1 MTAQQSSALVAQ
13 ATTSNESIN
22 AFSSIQAF
30 EDAQRMVKVFANS
43 QLVPATF
50 KGDIG
55 ACLIAMNMANRMG
68 ADILQVMQSLY
79 IVHGKP
85 SFSSAFLIACF
96 NRCGRFSTIRYRMG
110 GEPHTD
116 TWSCTAVATELAS
129 GEVVEGVTVTIA
141 MAKSEGWYNKTGSKW
156 KTMPELMMRYR
167 AATFLIRSV
176 APEIALGFQTL
187 EEVRDVVDITS
198 QAVDVTPTT
207 LNEIAMQAVAEQA
220 QPQPQQ
226 KPDPVA
232 GEPDEAAKPAE
243 PVEQPAEVVKAT
255 DVAEPQP
262 EEKKDFTHKYFE
274 NHKQS

>member
-1 MTAQQSSALVAQ
+1 MTAQQTSALVAQ

-43 QLVPATF
+43 SLVPATF

-55 ACLIAMNMANRMG
+55 ACIIAMNMANRMG

-96 NRCGRFSTIRYRMG
+96 NRCGRFSTIRYRME
-110 GEPHTD
+110 GERNTD
-116 TWSCTAVATELAS
+116 NWSCTAYCTELAT
-129 GEVVEGVTVTIA
+129 GDIVEGVTVTIA

-176 APEIALGFQTL
+176 APEIALGFQTT
-187 EEVRDVVDITS
+187 EEAIDITDKAQVVS
-198 QAVDVTPTT
+198 TPTSLT
-207 LNEIAMQAVAEQA
+207 EAAMQAMAVDADSEQVTQDPAVEYTADGA
-220 QPQPQQ
+220 QSQSN
-226 KPDPVA
+226 
-232 GEPDEAAKPAE
+232 GTLFEDEVTTPNE
-243 PVEQPAEVVKAT
+243 
-255 DVAEPQP
+255 D
-262 EEKKDFTHKYFE
+262 
-274 NHKQS
+274 

>member
-1 MTAQQSSALVAQ
+1 MTAQQTNALVAQ
-13 ATTSNESIN
+13 TATTNESIN

-43 QLVPATF
+43 QLVPQTF

-116 TWSCTAVATELAS
+116 TWSCTAFATELS
-129 GEVVEGVTVTIA
+129 TGEVVEGVTVTIA
-141 MAKSEGWYNKTGSKW
+141 MAKAEGWYNKTGSKW

-176 APEIALGFQTL
+176 APEIALGFQTT
-187 EEVRDVVDITS
+187 EEAIDITDKAQVVS
-198 QAVDVTPTT
+198 QPTSLT
-207 LNEIAMQAVAEQA
+207 EAAMQAMAVDAESEPVAET
-220 QPQPQQ
+220 P
-226 KPDPVA
+226 
-232 GEPDEAAKPAE
+232 EN
-243 PVEQPAEVVKAT
+243 
-255 DVAEPQP
+255 EPQ
-262 EEKKDFTHKYFE
+262 TASNGTLFE
-274 NHKQS
+274 DEVATPNEQ

>member
-1 MTAQQSSALVAQ
+1 MTATQSGALVAQ

-43 QLVPATF
+43 SLVPQTF

-96 NRCGRFSTIRYRMG
+96 NRCGRFSTIRYEFS

-116 TWSCTAVATELAS
+116 TWGCRAITTELAT
-129 GEVVEGVTVTIA
+129 GEVIEGVTVTIG
-141 MAKSEGWYNKTGSKW
+141 MAKAEGWYSKTGSKW

-176 APEIALGFQTL
+176 APEIALGFQTT
-187 EEVRDVVDITS
+187 EEAIDITDKAQVINEGAPS
-198 QAVDVTPTT
+198 NLADLAKQSMDIEDVK
-207 LNEIAMQAVAEQA
+207 AEEAETETESKEEQQ
-220 QPQPQQ
+220 QPQP
-226 KPDPVA
+226 DTLFA
-232 GEPDEAAKPAE
+232 DE
-243 PVEQPAEVVKAT
+243 
-255 DVAEPQP
+255 
-262 EEKKDFTHKYFE
+262 
-274 NHKQS
+274 N

>member
-1 MTAQQSSALVAQ
+1 MTAQQTNALVAQ
-13 ATTSNESIN
+13 TATSNESIN

-43 QLVPATF
+43 QLVPQTF

-116 TWSCTAVATELAS
+116 SWSCTAFATELS
-129 GEVVEGVTVTIA
+129 TGEVVEGVTVTIA
-141 MAKSEGWYNKTGSKW
+141 MAKAEGWFGKAGSKW

-176 APEIALGFQTL
+176 APEIALGFQTT
-187 EEVRDVVDITS
+187 EEAIDITEKAQIVS
-198 QAVDVTPTT
+198 QPTSLT
-207 LNEIAMQAVAEQA
+207 EAAMQAMAVDAESEPVAEV
-220 QPQPQQ
+220 P
-226 KPDPVA
+226 
-232 GEPDEAAKPAE
+232 EN
-243 PVEQPAEVVKAT
+243 
-255 DVAEPQP
+255 EPQ
-262 EEKKDFTHKYFE
+262 TASNGTLFE
-274 NHKQS
+274 DEVTNQEND

>member
-1 MTAQQSSALVAQ
+1 MTAQQTNALVAQ
-13 ATTSNESIN
+13 TAMSNESIN

-116 TWSCTAVATELAS
+116 SWSCTAFATELS
-129 GEVVEGVTVTIA
+129 TGEVVEGVTVTIA
-141 MAKSEGWYNKTGSKW
+141 MAKAEGWFGKAGSKW

-176 APEIALGFQTL
+176 APEIALGFQTT
-187 EEVRDVVDITS
+187 EEAIDITEKAQVVS
-198 QAVDVTPTT
+198 APTSLT
-207 LNEIAMQAVAEQA
+207 EAAMQAMAVDAESEQVTQDTAVEYGA
-220 QPQPQQ
+220 QSPSNGTLFE
-226 KPDPVA
+226 D
-232 GEPDEAAKPAE
+232 
-243 PVEQPAEVVKAT
+243 EVVT
-255 DVAEPQP
+255 PNEQ
-262 EEKKDFTHKYFE
+262 
-274 NHKQS
+274 

>member
-1 MTAQQSSALVAQ
+1 MTAQQTNALVAQ
-13 ATTSNESIN
+13 TATSNESIN

-43 QLVPATF
+43 QLVPQTF

-116 TWSCTAVATELAS
+116 SWSCTAFATELS
-129 GEVVEGVTVTIA
+129 TGEVVEGVTVTIA
-141 MAKSEGWYNKTGSKW
+141 MAKAEGWFGKAGSKW

-176 APEIALGFQTL
+176 APEIALGFQTT
-187 EEVRDVVDITS
+187 EEAIDITEKAQVVS
-198 QAVDVTPTT
+198 QSTSLTEA
-207 LNEIAMQAVAEQA
+207 AMQAMAVDAES
-220 QPQPQQ
+220 
-226 KPDPVA
+226 
-232 GEPDEAAKPAE
+232 E
-243 PVEQPAEVVKAT
+243 PVIQDPAVEYGAEGSQSPSSGTLFEDEVATPNEQ
-255 DVAEPQP
+255 
-262 EEKKDFTHKYFE
+262 
-274 NHKQS
+274 

>member
-1 MTAQQSSALVAQ
+1 MTAQQTNALVAQ
-13 ATTSNESIN
+13 TATSNESIN

-43 QLVPATF
+43 QLVPQTF

-116 TWSCTAVATELAS
+116 TWSCTAFATELS
-129 GEVVEGVTVTIA
+129 TGEVVEGVTVTIA
-141 MAKSEGWYNKTGSKW
+141 MAKAEGWYNKTGSKW

-176 APEIALGFQTL
+176 APEIALGFQTT
-187 EEVRDVVDITS
+187 EEAIDITDKAQVVS
-198 QAVDVTPTT
+198 TPTSLT
-207 LNEIAMQAVAEQA
+207 EAAMQAIAVEAEEGEA
-220 QPQPQQ
+220 ETESNDTTTEQPITLF
-226 KPDPVA
+226 
-232 GEPDEAAKPAE
+232 GDEA
-243 PVEQPAEVVKAT
+243 
-255 DVAEPQP
+255 
-262 EEKKDFTHKYFE
+262 
-274 NHKQS
+274 

>member
-1 MTAQQSSALVAQ
+1 MTAQQTSALVAQ

-110 GEPHTD
+110 GEPNTD
-116 TWSCTAVATELAS
+116 TWSCTAVATELAT

-176 APEIALGFQTL
+176 APEIALGFQTT
-187 EEVRDVVDITS
+187 EEAIDITEKAQVSTAS
-198 QAVDVTPTT
+198 QPTSLT
-207 LNEIAMQAVAEQA
+207 EAAMQAMAVDAESEPVAETLENGTQS
-220 QPQPQQ
+220 PSNGTLFE
-226 KPDPVA
+226 D
-232 GEPDEAAKPAE
+232 
-243 PVEQPAEVVKAT
+243 EVVT
-255 DVAEPQP
+255 PNEQ
-262 EEKKDFTHKYFE
+262 
-274 NHKQS
+274 

>member
-116 TWSCTAVATELAS
+116 TWSCTAVATELAT

-141 MAKSEGWYNKTGSKW
+141 MAKSEGWYNKAGSKW

-176 APEIALGFQTL
+176 APEIALGFQTT
-187 EEVRDVVDITS
+187 EEAIDITEKS
-198 QAVDVTPTT
+198 QVVSAQPTSLT
-207 LNEIAMQAVAEQA
+207 EAAMQAMAEDA
-220 QPQPQQ
+220 ES
-226 KPDPVA
+226 
-232 GEPDEAAKPAE
+232 EP
-243 PVEQPAEVVKAT
+243 
-255 DVAEPQP
+255 VAEPQ
-262 EEKKDFTHKYFE
+262 ENESQKASNGTLFE
-274 NHKQS
+274 DEVATPNED

>member
-1 MTAQQSSALVAQ
+1 MTKIMTAQQTNALVAQ
-13 ATTSNESIN
+13 TATTNESIN

-96 NRCGRFSTIRYRMG
+96 NRCGRFSTIRYRME

-116 TWSCTAVATELAS
+116 TWSCTAFATELS
-129 GEVVEGVTVTIA
+129 TGEVVEGVTVTIA
-141 MAKSEGWYNKTGSKW
+141 MAKAEGWYNKTGSKW

-176 APEIALGFQTL
+176 APEIALGFQTT
-187 EEVRDVVDITS
+187 EEAIDITDKTQVVS
-198 QAVDVTPTT
+198 QPTSLT
-207 LNEIAMQAVAEQA
+207 EAAMQAMAVDAESEPVAET
-220 QPQPQQ
+220 P
-226 KPDPVA
+226 
-232 GEPDEAAKPAE
+232 EN
-243 PVEQPAEVVKAT
+243 
-255 DVAEPQP
+255 EPQ
-262 EEKKDFTHKYFE
+262 TASNGTLFE
-274 NHKQS
+274 DEVTTPNEQ

>member
-1 MTAQQSSALVAQ
+1 MNATQTSALVAQ

-55 ACLIAMNMANRMG
+55 ACIIAMNMANRMG

-96 NRCGRFSTIRYRMG
+96 NRCGRFSTIRYRME
-110 GEPHTD
+110 GERNTD
-116 TWSCTAVATELAS
+116 NWSCTAYCTELAT
-129 GEVVEGVTVTIA
+129 GDIVEGVTVTIA
-141 MAKSEGWYNKTGSKW
+141 MAKSEGWYNKAGSKW

-176 APEIALGFQTL
+176 APEIALGFQTT
-187 EEVRDVVDITS
+187 EEVRDIIDVTS
-198 QAVDVTPTT
+198 QSQVVGTAPSLD
-207 LNEIAMQAVAEQA
+207 EIAMAAVEETEQPTTTESNEPEQA
-220 QPQPQQ
+220 T
-226 KPDPVA
+226 
-232 GEPDEAAKPAE
+232 
-243 PVEQPAEVVKAT
+243 EQTLFDNE
-255 DVAEPQP
+255 
-262 EEKKDFTHKYFE
+262 
-274 NHKQS
+274 

>member
-1 MTAQQSSALVAQ
+1 MTAQQTSALVAQ

-96 NRCGRFSTIRYRMG
+96 NRCGKFSTIRYRMG
-110 GEPHTD
+110 GEPNTD
-116 TWSCTAVATELAS
+116 TWSCTAVATELAT

-176 APEIALGFQTL
+176 APEIALGFQTT
-187 EEVRDVVDITS
+187 EEAIDITEKAQS
-198 QAVDVTPTT
+198 QPTSLT
-207 LNEIAMQAVAEQA
+207 EAAMQAMAVDAESEPVAETPENGA
-220 QPQPQQ
+220 QSPSNGTLFE
-226 KPDPVA
+226 D
-232 GEPDEAAKPAE
+232 
-243 PVEQPAEVVKAT
+243 EVVT
-255 DVAEPQP
+255 PNEQ
-262 EEKKDFTHKYFE
+262 
-274 NHKQS
+274 

>member
-1 MTAQQSSALVAQ
+1 MTAQQTNALVAQ
-13 ATTSNESIN
+13 TAMSNESIN

-30 EDAQRMVKVFANS
+30 EDAQRMVKAFANS
-43 QLVPATF
+43 QLVPQTF

-96 NRCGRFSTIRYRMG
+96 NRCGRFSTIRYRME

-116 TWSCTAVATELAS
+116 TWSCTAFATELS
-129 GEVVEGVTVTIA
+129 TGEVVEGVTVTIA
-141 MAKSEGWYNKTGSKW
+141 MAKAEGWFGKAGSKW

-176 APEIALGFQTL
+176 APEIALGFQTT
-187 EEVRDVVDITS
+187 EEAIDITEKAQVVS
-198 QAVDVTPTT
+198 QPTSLT
-207 LNEIAMQAVAEQA
+207 EAAMQAMAVDAESEPVAEVRENES
-220 QPQPQQ
+220 Q
-226 KPDPVA
+226 KASNGTLFED
-232 GEPDEAAKPAE
+232 D
-243 PVEQPAEVVKAT
+243 VVT
-255 DVAEPQP
+255 PNE
-262 EEKKDFTHKYFE
+262 EEKP
-274 NHKQS
+274 

>member
-1 MTAQQSSALVAQ
+1 MTAQQTNALVAQ
-13 ATTSNESIN
+13 TATSNESIN

-96 NRCGRFSTIRYRMG
+96 NRCGRFSTIRYRME

-116 TWSCTAVATELAS
+116 SWSCTAFATELS
-129 GEVVEGVTVTIA
+129 TGEVVEGVTVTIA
-141 MAKSEGWYNKTGSKW
+141 MAKAEGWFGKAGSKW

-176 APEIALGFQTL
+176 APEIALGFQTT
-187 EEVRDVVDITS
+187 EEAIDITEKAQIVS
-198 QAVDVTPTT
+198 QPTSLT
-207 LNEIAMQAVAEQA
+207 EAAMQAMAVDAESEPVAET
-220 QPQPQQ
+220 P
-226 KPDPVA
+226 
-232 GEPDEAAKPAE
+232 EN
-243 PVEQPAEVVKAT
+243 
-255 DVAEPQP
+255 EPQ
-262 EEKKDFTHKYFE
+262 TASNGTLFE
-274 NHKQS
+274 DEVATPNE

>member
-1 MTAQQSSALVAQ
+1 MNATQTSALVAQ

-79 IVHGKP
+79 IVYGKP

-96 NRCGRFSTIRYRMG
+96 NRCGRFATIRYRME
-110 GEPHTD
+110 GEKGSD
-116 TWSCTAVATELAS
+116 EWGCIAYSTELAT
-129 GEVVEGVTVTIA
+129 GERVEGVEVTIG
-141 MAKSEGWYNKTGSKW
+141 MAKAEGWYNKTGSKW
-156 KTMPELMMRYR
+156 RSMPELMLRYR

-176 APEIALGFQTL
+176 APDIALGFPTT
-187 EEVRDVVDITS
+187 EEAIDITDKAQVVS
-198 QAVDVTPTT
+198 TPTSLT
-207 LNEIAMQAVAEQA
+207 EAAMQAMAEDAESEPVAEA
-220 QPQPQQ
+220 QENTPQSPSNGTLFE
-226 KPDPVA
+226 D
-232 GEPDEAAKPAE
+232 EPTN
-243 PVEQPAEVVKAT
+243 Q
-255 DVAEPQP
+255 
-262 EEKKDFTHKYFE
+262 E
-274 NHKQS
+274 NERKQ